1 MLKTIWR
8 LPAIGGS
15 YSGRVLPP
23 YATTGVGSLPHA
35 DPVAAVRH
43 VLGAYELPFCPQL
56 PRAEGDM
63 VREWL
68 GGEPPACG
76 WSPDRDRERPV
87 AWDAFVAAVRA
98 APPAHG
104 LVKLQ
109 VTGPATLATALEGPG
124 DAGLAREIATWLAAN
139 AAGQVARLREAGL
152 GVILLVDEPSLAS
165 AGVDDADVWGPLRLT
180 GASAWG
186 LHVCGPVPWR
196 LADALEPDVVSF
208 DLARHGLDADGAA
221 VLRRVVERG
230 GRVAWGVLDPVA
242 PDGAPAASA
251 RVTAAIGSLGLPAG
265 QVAAGS
271 LITPA
276 CGTGL
281 LTTADEELL
290 AATLAG
296 LTPPGR
302 APGP

>member
-1 MLKTIWR
+1 V
-8 LPAIGGS
+8 AA
-15 YSGRVLPP
+15 LPP

-35 DPVAAVRH
+35 GPAAAVRH
-43 VLGAYELPFCPQL
+43 VLRAYDVPFCPQL

-76 WSPDRDRERPV
+76 WSPDRDRERPA

-124 DAGLAREIATWLAAN
+124 DAALARDIATWLAAN
-139 AAGQVARLREAGL
+139 AAGQVRRLQGLGL
-152 GVILLVDEPSLAS
+152 GVILVVDEPGLAS
-165 AGVDDADVWGPLRLT
+165 AGVADPDVWGPLRLT

-186 LHVCGPVPWR
+186 VHVCGPMPWA
-196 LADALEPDVVSF
+196 LVDALEPGVVSF
-208 DLARHGLDADGAA
+208 DLARHGVGADGAA
-221 VLRRVVERG
+221 VLRRVVQRG
-230 GRVAWGVLDPVA
+230 GRIAWGALDPVA
-242 PDGAPAASA
+242 PEAAPAAA
-251 RVTAAIGSLGLPAG
+251 ERVAAAAGSLGLPADR
-265 QVAAGS
+265 VAASS
-271 LITPA
+271 LLTPG

-281 LTTADEELL
+281 LTTADEGLL
-290 AATLAG
+290 AARLSSLRPSPRG
-296 LTPPGR
+296 
-302 APGP
+302 

>member
-1 MLKTIWR
+1 VV
-8 LPAIGGS
+8 S
-15 YSGRVLPP
+15 LPP

-35 DPVAAVRH
+35 GPAAAVRH
-43 VLGAYELPFCPQL
+43 VLRAYDVPFCPQL

-76 WSPDRDRERPV
+76 WGPDRDRERPA

-139 AAGQVARLREAGL
+139 AAGQVRRLDELGL
-152 GVILLVDEPSLAS
+152 GVILVVDEPGLAS
-165 AGVDDADVWGPLRLT
+165 AGVADPDVWGPLRLT

-186 LHVCGPVPWR
+186 VHVCGPMPWA
-196 LADALEPDVVSF
+196 LVDALEPGVVSF
-208 DLARHGLDADGAA
+208 DLARHGLGADGAA
-221 VLRRVVERG
+221 VLRGVVERG
-230 GRVAWGVLDPVA
+230 GRIAWGALDPVA
-242 PDGAPAASA
+242 PEEAPAAAA
-251 RVTAAIGSLGLPAG
+251 RVAAAAGSLGLPAC
-265 QVAAGS
+265 QVASGS
-271 LITPA
+271 LLTPG

-281 LTTADEELL
+281 LSVAAEQRL
-290 AATLAG
+290 AFVLAG
-296 LTPPGR
+296 LTPPGPE
-302 APGP
+302 PGP

>member
-1 MLKTIWR
+1 MV
-8 LPAIGGS
+8 S
-15 YSGRVLPP
+15 LPP

-43 VLGAYELPFCPQL
+43 VVRAYDVPFCPQL

-76 WSPDRDRERPV
+76 WSPDRDRERPA
-87 AWDAFVAAVRA
+87 AWDAFVAAV
-98 APPAHG
+98 APPSHG

-139 AAGQVARLREAGL
+139 AAGQVRRLDELGL
-152 GVILLVDEPSLAS
+152 GVILVVDEPGLQS
-165 AGVDDADVWGPLRLT
+165 AGVADPDVWGPLQLT

-186 LHVCGPVPWR
+186 VHVCGPMPWA
-196 LADALEPDVVSF
+196 LVDALEPGVVF
-208 DLARHGLDADGAA
+208 LDLARHGLGADGAA

-230 GRVAWGVLDPVA
+230 GRIAWGALDPG
-242 PDGAPAASA
+242 GARGGAGRRGARRRGGRLSGSPGRSGRGEQPAH
-251 RVTAAIGSLGLPAG
+251 AG
-265 QVAAGS
+265 MQG
-271 LITPA
+271 PA
-276 CGTGL
+276 CSPRPTRSCS
-281 LTTADEELL
+281 
-290 AATLAG
+290 
-296 LTPPGR
+296 PPGS
-302 APGP
+302 APYAPVPRG

>member
-1 MLKTIWR
+1 MV
-8 LPAIGGS
+8 S
-15 YSGRVLPP
+15 LPP

-43 VLGAYELPFCPQL
+43 VVRAYDVPFCPQL

-76 WSPDRDRERPV
+76 WSPDRDRERPA

-139 AAGQVARLREAGL
+139 AAGQVRRLQELSL
-152 GVILLVDEPSLAS
+152 GVILLVDEPGLAS
-165 AGVDDADVWGPLRLT
+165 ARVTDPDVWGPLRLT

-186 LHVCGPVPWR
+186 LHVCGPVPWS
-196 LADALEPDVVSF
+196 LVDALEPGVVSF
-208 DLARHGLDADGAA
+208 DLARHGLGADGAA

-230 GRVAWGVLDPVA
+230 GRIAWGA
-242 PDGAPAASA
+242 APAAAA
-251 RVTAAIGSLGLPAG
+251 RLAAAVDSLGPPAG
-265 QVAAGS
+265 QVAATS
-271 LITPA
+271 LVTPP

-281 LTTADEELL
+281 LSVADEELI
-290 AATLAG
+290 AARLSS
-296 LTPPGR
+296 LRPSPPG
-302 APGP
+302 